1 MKVYHLPD
9 LDGLTEALVAADK
22 LDAAA
27 AALGITART
36 MRERGWHSVKGA
48 KAAPARAMPGTPLYR
63 GIVGASGAWTA
74 DRAEAKSRAAR
85 GALRADK
92 AAAAGN
98 GGS

>member
-9 LDGLTEALVAADK
+9 LDGLTEAIVAAEK

-27 AALGITART
+27 AALGITVRT
-36 MRERGWHSVKGA
+36 MRERGWQSVKGA
-48 KAAPARAMPGTPLYR
+48 KAAPARGTPGMPLYR
-63 GIVGASGAWTA
+63 SIVGAPGAWTV
-74 DRAEAKSRAAR
+74 DRVEAQGRAAR

-92 AAAAGN
+92 AATRGN